1 MFVTFGQ
8 FLNKSLHISPLIF
21 EQFLNVDSNDEIV
34 GVNLN
39 IIYLKSPYVNEL
51 HDSNSE
57 SNEDNTGEIVKL
69 HTPPPGK
76 NTLNPLALYIDASF
90 NLNAEHPLNISVPL
104 IKKWPCKLVSELH
117 P

>member
-1 MFVTFGQ
+1 MFATFGQ
-8 FLNKSLHISPLIF
+8 FLNKSLHISPLTF
-21 EQFLNVDSNDEIV
+21 EQFLNVDSNDETV

-57 SNEDNTGEIVKL
+57 SNEDNTDEIVKL
-69 HTPPPGK
+69 HTSPPGK
-76 NTLNPLALYIDASF
+76 NTSNPLASYIDASF

-104 IKKWPCKLVSELH
+104 IKK
-117 P
+117 